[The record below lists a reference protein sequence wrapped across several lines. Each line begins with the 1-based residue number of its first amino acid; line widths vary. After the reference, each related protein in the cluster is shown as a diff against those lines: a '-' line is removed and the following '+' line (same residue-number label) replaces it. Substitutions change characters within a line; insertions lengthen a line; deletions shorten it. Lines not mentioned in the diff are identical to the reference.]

1 MNSMGNAVPSLTWG
15 QEEQEEL
22 EEYNKQCPHR
32 ETHSVLL
39 INKWK
44 WKKWKQI
51 PIQKERG

>member
-32 ETHSVLL
+32 ETQSVLL
-39 INKWK
+39 INK
-44 WKKWKQI
+44 
-51 PIQKERG
+51 